1 MLLARGGSEGAGQGG
16 GVSLYMHGGVWGADE
31 GLGEGGMGE
40 GGVGVRRKNIRP
52 DHHFYDYAIAVSQT
66 TKVTKAIA

>member
-1 MLLARGGSEGAGQGG
+1 VLLARGGSEGAGQGG
-16 GVSLYMHGGVWGADE
+16 GVSLYAWWGVGAEE
-31 GLGEGGMGE
+31 GLGEGRVGE